1 MKCIGHA
8 EGFPELCPYKVGIG
22 HATDSLDKMHRDA
35 EHDITVYM
43 LGAKG
48 FDEFKIAQVA
58 GQRFWI
64 VWVFRAGTQV
74 RFVMG
79 SNATTMT

>member
-1 MKCIGHA
+1 
-8 EGFPELCPYKVGIG
+8 
-22 HATDSLDKMHRDA
+22 MHRDA